1 MQFNLS
7 EKEIKNVHLPFVV
20 FGIENWVHTYSLR
33 LSYYRHPTVVFEI
46 PEKSI
51 HIKEFFMDWFYY
63 GFPKNQMISVS
74 SFYGAVKRRKL
85 ILNDETYPLFTGKDY
100 TGKMSS
106 CVFIEGTC
114 LEIRHPETQIS
125 ELVNFLEHMY
135 AVSRPENKPFF
146 KKSFYCNPPGTVFW
160 FEEERM
166 SRLKWAGGKD
176 FDFEDYELDSSGHL
190 DDIQKMLV
198 FVNNRNDYI
207 FVDVSSADTMLRN
220 LRYNFFGETP
230 VFVEKERDENSIIGT
245 LSDVGPIL
253 GQFRIKNYYVTVTI
267 PRIDNFITGKTQI
280 MHMLKELRVR
290 EFCGDS
296 EIQI

>member
-1 MQFNLS
+1 
-7 EKEIKNVHLPFVV
+7 
-20 FGIENWVHTYSLR
+20 
-33 LSYYRHPTVVFEI
+33 
-46 PEKSI
+46 
-51 HIKEFFMDWFYY
+51 MDWFYY
-63 GFPKNQMISVS
+63 GFPKNQMISVGD
-74 SFYGAVKRRKL
+74 FYGTVERHKL

-114 LEIRHPETQIS
+114 LEIRHPETQIG
-125 ELVNFLEHMY
+125 EVINFLEHMN
-135 AVSRPENKPFF
+135 AVSRPENTPFF
-146 KKSFYCNPPGTVFW
+146 TRSFYSNPPGTVFW
-160 FEEERM
+160 FEEERL
-166 SRLKWAGGKD
+166 SRMKWTEGKN
-176 FDFEDYELDSSGHL
+176 FNFEDYELDSSGRL
-190 DDIQKMLV
+190 SDIQKMLV
-198 FVNNRNDYI
+198 FVNKRNDYI
-207 FVDVSSADTMLRN
+207 FVDVSLAGTGVRN
-220 LRYNFFGETP
+220 LRYNFFGETS

-253 GQFRIKNYYVTVTI
+253 GQFRIKNHYVTVTI